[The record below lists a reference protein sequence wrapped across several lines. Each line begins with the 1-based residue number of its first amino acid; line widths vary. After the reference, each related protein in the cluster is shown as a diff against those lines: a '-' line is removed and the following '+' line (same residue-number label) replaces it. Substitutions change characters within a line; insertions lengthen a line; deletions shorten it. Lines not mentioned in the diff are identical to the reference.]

1 MGIWTKIKLA
11 GGLWAAG
18 AALALV
24 LSGTCLAAEAE
35 KPADK
40 PAAPEVKP
48 EQVSGG
54 LQLVLVMKERTFRA
68 PGGGD
73 NAAERKVKV
82 PTLQLKNVGD
92 KPIVLDFQL
101 PGAGGFGGRGG
112 AAGPTGIEAGPV
124 RVIVKEANA
133 DDAAK
138 AEDRPVLITVLKPGQ
153 VLEQSLIGAARFP
166 ADGKYKLQV
175 EIEVAAKDALMPG
188 VKPWSG
194 KLKSN
199 ELEYDYQ
206 GGFGGNFGGGGGG
219 GGRGG
224 PGGGGGGRGNR
235 GGGQA
240 PAPVPGEPDNAF

>member
-35 KPADK
+35 KPADQ

-54 LQLVLVMKERTFRA
+54 LQLTLVMKERTFRA

-73 NAAERKVKV
+73 NAVERKVKV
-82 PTLQLKNVGD
+82 PTLRLKNVGD

-153 VLEQSLIGAARFP
+153 VLDQSLAGAARFP

-175 EIEVAAKDALMPG
+175 EIEVPAKDALLPG

-199 ELEYDYQ
+199 EVEWEYK
-206 GGFGGNFGGGGGG
+206 GGGAWGRRGGD
-219 GGRGG
+219 RG
-224 PGGGGGGRGNR
+224 PGGERGER
-235 GGGQA
+235 GERGQPGVTPQPA
-240 PAPVPGEPDNAF
+240 PAPGGKEVF